1 MVYSLALLQLGIPL
15 ALIALHAT
23 VPAAGLVS
31 LVLRTAAIALVVL
44 YSAIAGIWL
53 FPPWWTPWAMGVLLL
68 AATVP
73 AARRWWTGRGAAL
86 PWQVVDGLLAVA
98 LGAFAVHMLLPALNG
113 RAPQPDA
120 VALAHPLEP
129 GTYLVLSGGHEL
141 AINAHLMT
149 LAPQFGDYL
158 GQSYG
163 VDLIAIDGLGL
174 RAEGIAPE
182 APQDYFV
189 FGRRILAPCAGS
201 VVAAVDG
208 LPDMPAGQ
216 RDRTQLAGNHV
227 IVDCDG
233 VHVVLGH
240 MTTGSVRVSAGDAVA
255 VGDVLGL
262 VGNSGNTDE
271 PHLHIHAQ
279 TPGSPDAPLNGQ
291 PLPIRIE
298 GRTLVRNEVVE
309 WR

>member
-1 MVYSLALLQLGIPL
+1 MVYSLALLQLGVPL
-15 ALIALHAT
+15 ALIVLHAI

-31 LVLRTAAIALVVL
+31 LVLRTAAIALVVV
-44 YSAIAGIWL
+44 YTAVAGVWL
-53 FPPWWTPWAMGVLLL
+53 FPPWWTPWAMGALLL
-68 AATVP
+68 VATVP
-73 AARRWWTGRGAAL
+73 AARRWWLGRGAAL
-86 PWQVVDGLLAVA
+86 PWQVLDGLLAVA

-113 RAPQPDA
+113 RAAQPGA
-120 VALAHPLEP
+120 IALARPLEA

-149 LAPQFGDYL
+149 LAPEFGDYL

-163 VDLIAIDGLGL
+163 VDIIAVDGLGL
-174 RAEGIAPE
+174 RANGIAPD
-182 APQDYFV
+182 APQDYFA
-189 FGRRILAPCAGS
+189 FGRQILAPCAGS
-201 VVAAVDG
+201 VVAAIDG

-227 IVDCDG
+227 ILSCEG

-240 MTTGSVRVSAGDAVA
+240 MASGSVRVSAGDTVA

-291 PLPIRIE
+291 PLPIRIDAE
-298 GRTLVRNEVVE
+298 TLLRNDVVV